1 MSIDAIKSKLK
12 TFYLTNRVYLDLTF
26 SLIVVAF
33 LYALHRGDLKY
44 VIEVLKIA
52 QALIQ
57 ILVAGM

>member
-1 MSIDAIKSKLK
+1 MPINDIKTKLK
-12 TFYLTNRVYLDLTF
+12 NFYLTYRVYLDLTF
-26 SLIVVAF
+26 SLIIVAF

-52 QALIQ
+52 QVLIQ